1 MLLGGTRA
9 LVMIRYI
16 LESKFVFI
24 VLALIAA
31 LVGGGIRFYYSLNP
45 DINAIKA
52 SLLATGRDRVNILF
66 IGVDSVEGTHRADSI
81 ALASLDLN
89 SRSIGVISIPRDTRV
104 RVPGRGWTKINH
116 AYAYGGVKLLEETL
130 RGFLAVPIDHYV
142 RIDFKG
148 FIKLVDLIGGVELYV
163 EKNMRYVDKW
173 GGLYINLKK
182 GYQKL
187 DGKKALEYVR
197 FRHDAEGDIGRVKR
211 QWKFLKAVAKKLK
224 RKDMWE
230 RLPSIAVEAVRVV
243 KTDLTPEQLIYIAS
257 LFRGIDFSKIRW
269 GMVPGH
275 PAYIDGIS
283 YWLPDLNALEKLK
296 RWVIWG
302 KGASPASSRKEITV
316 EVLNGNGILGA
327 ASKVKKILER
337 YGYNVVK
344 VGNADR
350 LDYSITKVLDNTGE
364 NLEVAK
370 QIVRILGYGVAMSE
384 KGKKSIASITI
395 ILGKD
400 MKE

>member
-1 MLLGGTRA
+1 M
-9 LVMIRYI
+9 VMIRYI

-31 LVGGGIRFYYSLNP
+31 LIGGGIRLYYSINP
-45 DINAIKA
+45 DTKAIKA
-52 SLLATGRDRVNILF
+52 SLLTTGRDRVNILF
-66 IGVDSVEGTHRADSI
+66 IGVDDVEGTHRADTI
-81 ALASLDLN
+81 ALASFDLN
-89 SRSIGVISIPRDTRV
+89 NRGIGAISIPRDTRV

-116 AYAYGGVKLLEETL
+116 AYAYGGVRLLKETL
-130 RGFLAVPIDHYV
+130 KEFLAIPIDHYV
-142 RIDFKG
+142 KIDYKG
-148 FIKLVDLIGGVELYV
+148 FINLIDLIGGVELYV

-187 DGKKALEYVR
+187 NGKKALEYVR
-197 FRHDAEGDIGRVKR
+197 FRHDPEGDIGRIKR
-211 QWKFLKAVAKKLK
+211 QWKFLKAVVRKLK
-224 RKDMWE
+224 SQDMWK
-230 RLPSIAVEAVRVV
+230 RLPSIAVEAVKVV

-257 LFRGIDFSKIRW
+257 LFRGIDFSRIRW
-269 GMVPGH
+269 GMVPGR

-283 YWLPDLNALEKLK
+283 YWLPDLNALERLK
-296 RWVIWG
+296 KWVIWG
-302 KGASPASSRKEITV
+302 EGPSPKDIKREITV
-316 EVLNGNGILGA
+316 EVLNGNGLLGA
-327 ASKVKKILER
+327 ASKVRKILEG
-337 YGYNVVK
+337 YGYRVIK

-350 LDYSITKVLDNTGE
+350 LDYSITKIVDNTGR

-370 QIVRILGYGVAMSE
+370 RIVKILGYGVAISE
-384 KGKKSIASITI
+384 RRKDSSFSITI

>member
-1 MLLGGTRA
+1 
-9 LVMIRYI
+9 MIRYI

-31 LVGGGIRFYYSLNP
+31 LVGGGIRLYYSLNP
-45 DINAIKA
+45 SINAIKA

-66 IGVDSVEGTHRADSI
+66 IGVDSVEGTHRADTI
-81 ALASLDLN
+81 ALASFDLN
-89 SRSIGVISIPRDTRV
+89 SRSVGVISIPRDTRV

-116 AYAYGGVKLLEETL
+116 AYAYGGIKLLEETL
-130 RGFLAVPIDHYV
+130 KGFLALPVDYYVKIDY
-142 RIDFKG
+142 KG

-182 GYQKL
+182 GYQRL

-211 QWKFLKAVAKKLK
+211 QWKFLKAVVKKIK
-224 RKDMWE
+224 SGDMWK
-230 RLPSIAVEAVRVV
+230 RLPSIAVEAVKVV
-243 KTDLTPEQLIYIAS
+243 ETNLTPEQLIYIVS

-302 KGASPASSRKEITV
+302 RGAPPTNGKERVTV

-327 ASKVKKILER
+327 ASKVKKILEG
-337 YGYNVVK
+337 YGYRVVK
-344 VGNADR
+344 VGNADK
-350 LDYSITKVLDNTGE
+350 LDYSITKVVDNTGE
-364 NLEVAK
+364 NLEAAK
-370 QIVRILGYGVAMSE
+370 QIVKILGYGVAMSE
-384 KGKKSIASITI
+384 KEKKSIASITI